1 MKVFS
6 WLQDV
11 FFALA
16 DKTVSLPKGSSRRDT
31 ARARAI
37 VLWSIFVVPVS
48 LVMSGIGPDTR
59 GLDVQMLGSLICA
72 SGVIATVAYL
82 RATKKTIG
90 AGWGFAVSTTLGL
103 ALEPMVSA
111 NTNSLNL
118 ILLASMPVIF
128 GYMVNWKACAQA
140 CGLLLLYYPAVY
152 GFSVLA
158 GRPDPTSILFLF
170 ACAVTM
176 IGCGLSTAAFSWA
189 TSKSASLLRR
199 QKQAIEKIAR
209 TDVLTG
215 TLNRRAFNDELQKL
229 PGTDDKCCI
238 TLALFDLDGF
248 KAINDQFG
256 HDAGDSILT
265 TVGRRLQQELPS
277 NAKLFRLGGDE
288 FAILCQSTCGTKV
301 DQDLAELVDASLA
314 SPIETREG
322 VVSVMASIGTDQVCG
337 ETQNPISLYRNAD
350 VALFQ
355 AKHVS
360 RQSWQAYTAELG
372 DRVERRRALLE
383 RLKTAIAKE
392 QLTIVYQPQHN
403 VSSGRVIGFEALTR
417 WHDGRFGQV
426 PPDEFISL
434 AEESGLVAELDRTMI
449 RQAIFTAE
457 EWMGP
462 DLSLAVNVSGAT
474 LVSDGFVEFV
484 DTVVSQSSL
493 RAEQVQLEI
502 TETALIEKWETAQE
516 TVLALSKLGVSLAL
530 DDFGTGYSSLSYLS
544 SFPIDRL
551 KIDRSFLQAKNL
563 ATNVKVMQSIM
574 TLAGSLDLDV
584 LIEGVET
591 KRHLKIVDSLGCSKV
606 QGYLYSAP
614 LLATDALEYL
624 EAYNFPPIRKI
635 A

>member
-6 WLQDV
+6 WFQDV

-16 DKTVSLPKGSSRRDT
+16 DSVVSLPKGSSRRDI

-37 VLWSIFVVPVS
+37 VLWSIFVIPVS
-48 LVMSGIGPDTR
+48 LVMSGLGPQTLEINLQTIGSFLYA
-59 GLDVQMLGSLICA
+59 G
-72 SGVIATVAYL
+72 GVVATVIYL
-82 RATKKTIG
+82 RITKQTIG

-152 GFSVLA
+152 GMSVLL

-189 TSKSASLLRR
+189 TSKSAALLRS
-199 QKQAIEKIAR
+199 QKRAMEKIAR
-209 TDVLTG
+209 TDVLTKA
-215 TLNRRAFNDELQKL
+215 LNRRAFNEELQNL
-229 PGTDDKCCI
+229 PEVDEERCV
-238 TLALFDLDGF
+238 TLVLFDLDGF

-256 HDAGDSILT
+256 HDVGDSILT
-265 TVGRRLQQELPS
+265 AISDRVRTALPS
-277 NAKLFRLGGDE
+277 GAKFFRLGGDE
-288 FAILCQSTCGTKV
+288 FAIICQGENGVQTDK
-301 DQDLAELVDASLA
+301 DLSALVDAALA
-314 SPIETREG
+314 APVDTRKG
-322 VVSVMASIGTDQVCG
+322 LVSISASIGSDQIRGAV
-337 ETQNPISLYRNAD
+337 QNPISLYRNAD

-355 AKHVS
+355 AKQNP
-360 RQSWQAYTAELG
+360 RQSWQAYTADLG
-372 DRVERRRALLE
+372 DRVERRRALLD
-383 RLKTAIAKE
+383 RLKVAITKE

-403 VSSGRVIGFEALTR
+403 VSSGRVVGFEALTR
-417 WHDGRFGQV
+417 WHDARFGQV

-434 AEESGLVAELDRTMI
+434 AEESGLVADLDKTMI
-449 RQAIFTAE
+449 RQAINSAE
-457 EWMGP
+457 DWMAT
-462 DLSLAVNVSGAT
+462 DVSLAVNVSGAT
-474 LVSDGFVEFV
+474 LVSDRFVEFIDEV
-484 DTVVSQSSL
+484 ISQSAL
-493 RAEQVQLEI
+493 RPEQIQLEI

-551 KIDRSFLQAKNL
+551 KIDRSFLQDKNL
-563 ATNVKVMQSIM
+563 ATNV
-574 TLAGSLDLDV
+574 
-584 LIEGVET
+584 
-591 KRHLKIVDSLGCSKV
+591 
-606 QGYLYSAP
+606 
-614 LLATDALEYL
+614 
-624 EAYNFPPIRKI
+624 
-635 A
+635 